1 MITYLVIAGIILCI
15 YLSGFFSGSE
25 MSYSSCNTM
34 RLENEKEE
42 GYKKA
47 GVALFIAEHFDD
59 ALGAILIGNN
69 LVNIACSSLGSVAVI
84 LLAGTDKYA

>member
-42 GYKKA
+42 GSKKA
-47 GVALFIAEHFDD
+47 GVALGRLKESRR
-59 ALGAILIGNN
+59 
-69 LVNIACSSLGSVAVI
+69 SSLYSRA
-84 LLAGTDKYA
+84 L